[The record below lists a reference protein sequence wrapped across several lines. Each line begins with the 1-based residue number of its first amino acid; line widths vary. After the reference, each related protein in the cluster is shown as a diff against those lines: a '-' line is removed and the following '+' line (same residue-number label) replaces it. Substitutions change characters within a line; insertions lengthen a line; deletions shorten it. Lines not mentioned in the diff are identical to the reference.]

1 MNGPTEWDVCAL
13 RLQGDLPA
21 YLRSARTDAVAA
33 CKRRRARILADPELA
48 AQLVDVLRL
57 ANAAQ
62 WSGYLPPERDGNGWP
77 NTSPIRAALAQLVTT
92 AELREA
98 S

>member
-1 MNGPTEWDVCAL
+1 MNEPTEWDIHDL
-13 RLQGDLPA
+13 RGQGDLMA
-21 YLRSARTDAVAA
+21 YLTAARQRAIAD
-33 CKRRRARILADPELA
+33 CKRRRARLLADPEAA

-57 ANAAQ
+57 TSADQ

-77 NTSPIRAALAQLVTT
+77 NTSLIRAALAQLVTA

>member
-1 MNGPTEWDVCAL
+1 MNEPTEWDIHDL
-13 RLQGDLPA
+13 RGQGDLIA
-21 YLRSARTDAVAA
+21 YLTAARQRAVAD
-33 CKRRRARILADPELA
+33 CKRRRARVLADPELA
-48 AQLVDVLRL
+48 AQLTDVLRL

-62 WSGYLPPERDGNGWP
+62 WSGYVPPERDGNGWP
-77 NTSPIRAALAQLVTT
+77 NNSPIRIALAGLVAA